1 MEETVRERIISLLE
15 EASQPLSAEEIAA
28 HLGLDPRTGVKEV
41 YAHLRHVA
49 RTVWRRSR
57 GRKQVFM
64 EPPSCRAC
72 GYVFKG
78 LDRPRKPS
86 KCPRCGSQRIDPPR
100 FVIMES

>member
-1 MEETVRERIISLLE
+1 MEETVRERIIRLLE
-15 EASQPLSAEEIAA
+15 EASHPLSAEEIAA

-41 YAHLRHVA
+41 YAHLQHVA

-100 FVIMES
+100 FIIMES